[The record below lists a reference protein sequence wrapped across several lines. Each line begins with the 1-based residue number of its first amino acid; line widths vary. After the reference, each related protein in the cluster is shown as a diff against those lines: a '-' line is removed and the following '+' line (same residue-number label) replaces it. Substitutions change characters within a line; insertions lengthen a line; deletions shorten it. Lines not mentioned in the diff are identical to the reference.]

1 MRRNKVD
8 GLNNHPWK
16 SEVNED
22 DTSVPTSVISS
33 WLLKFTNLISN
44 HQIIHKGVI
53 FYDFRQK
60 FNCKNRRKR
69 I

>member
-22 DTSVPTSVISS
+22 DSSVSSSTISGWFS
-33 WLLKFTNLISN
+33 E
-44 HQIIHKGVI
+44 V
-53 FYDFRQK
+53 YEPDFESPD
-60 FNCKNRRKR
+60 NEEPENNG
-69 I
+69 